1 MKKHTIPT
9 QLKSAETAINNAL
22 KYAEIKAA
30 VLPYGYTVPKLTAGR
45 TFYTTASEAF
55 DHALA
60 LAGDQQFATAEV
72 NTALKVARKAYQD
85 LAKLCRVVFA
95 KQSGTLARLGLNQPM
110 PRRMDDFVVAA
121 ETLFNWNEHTQ
132 DIKDAL
138 EAKTYDSSK
147 VSQERAK
154 IAALN
159 AARGAQ
165 AGCIG
170 DAQDA
175 KADQRTALKEL
186 HEWYME
192 FRKLARL
199 ALKDH
204 PELLQKLGILHRS
217 VKTKAQRG
225 APAKSAATRA
235 KNKALKNSGAAKAA

>member
-1 MKKHTIPT
+1 MKKNSIPT
-9 QLKSAETAINNAL
+9 QLKSAEAAINNAL

-30 VLPYGYTVPKLTAGR
+30 VLPYGYTVAKLNGGR
-45 TFYTTASEAF
+45 GLYAEASAAF

-60 LAGDQQFATAEV
+60 LGGDQQVATAEV
-72 NTALKVARKAYQD
+72 NSALKIARKVYQD

-95 KQSGTLARLGLNQPM
+95 KQPGTLARLGLNKPM
-110 PRRMDDFVVAA
+110 PRPMDDFVVAA
-121 ETLFNWNEHTQ
+121 DTLFNWNEHTQ

-147 VSQERAK
+147 VSQERSK

-159 AARGAQ
+159 VARQTQKGFM
-165 AGCIG
+165 G
-170 DAQDA
+170 DAQEA
-175 KADQRTALKEL
+175 KAAQRTALKEL

-199 ALKDH
+199 ALKDK
-204 PELLQKLGILHRS
+204 PQLLEKLGILHRS

-225 APAKSAATRA
+225 ATAKAKVTRE
-235 KNKALKNSGAAKAA
+235 KKKALKIGGNEAAA

>member
-1 MKKHTIPT
+1 MKSNKIPT

-30 VLPYGYTVPKLTAGR
+30 ALPYGYTVAKLNVGR
-45 TFYTTASEAF
+45 THYATASEAF

-60 LAGDQQFATAEV
+60 MAGDQQLATAEV
-72 NTALKVARKAYQD
+72 KTSLKIARKAYQD

-95 KQSGTLARLGLNQPM
+95 KQSGTLARLGLNVPM

-138 EAKTYDSSK
+138 EAKTYDGSK

-165 AGCIG
+165 AGFIG
-170 DAQDA
+170 DAQEA
-175 KADQRTALKEL
+175 KADQRTALKAL

-199 ALKDH
+199 ALKDR
-204 PELLQKLGILHRS
+204 PQLLEKLGILHRS

-225 APAKSAATRA
+225 AAAKGAVTRA
-235 KNKALKNSGAAKAA
+235 KNKALKNGGTAKVA